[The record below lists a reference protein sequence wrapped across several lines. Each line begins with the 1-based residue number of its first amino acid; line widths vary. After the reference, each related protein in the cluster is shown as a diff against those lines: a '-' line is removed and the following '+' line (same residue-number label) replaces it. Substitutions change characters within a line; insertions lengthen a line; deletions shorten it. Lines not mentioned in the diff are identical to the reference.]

1 MTHNLLRPVKGQ
13 RTLWTDRHGAYSRH
27 LFGGGGIPPHEKV
40 RIPPARAAKLRAL
53 NLFWPSNE
61 LQIYHRDILSV
72 DNKHR
77 KLFVIKQSR
86 GCKLMPKMR
95 LITFGG
101 WVPPG
106 PSGEAYAS
114 FMPPPSRNGG
124 EGKGKRSIA
133 VCN

>member
-1 MTHNLLRPVKGQ
+1 LTHNLLRPVKGQ

-27 LFGGGGIPPHEKV
+27 LFGGGGIPPTKKLEF
-40 RIPPARAAKLRAL
+40 PPARAAKLRAL
-53 NLFWPSNE
+53 NLFRPSNE

-77 KLFVIKQSR
+77 KLFVR

-114 FMPPPSRNGG
+114 PMLPAPAAMGVKVR
-124 EGKGKRSIA
+124 
-133 VCN
+133 